1 MSTEKINIY
10 TIEELFKLRESKL
23 NINVSLMKK
32 GKNKKSSKKKGQQE
46 STSPAE
52 FFERYRWI
60 MHDVILIEKDGQ
72 KKMHGSDLYSLFLQE
87 KLFLHECT
95 VKSQDP
101 NIPFILQLK
110 KYVDIY
116 KKILDIDKAKE
127 EEKLK
132 QKMEE
137 MNKPKAAEPVYKEQT
152 NEGEL
157 FDPLAGL
164 DEDE

>member
-1 MSTEKINIY
+1 MSGEEIKVY
-10 TIEELFKLRESKL
+10 TIEELFKLRENKFNFNITLTKKVKTKKL
-23 NINVSLMKK
+23 
-32 GKNKKSSKKKGQQE
+32 SKKKGQQE

-60 MHDVILIEKDGQ
+60 MHEVILIEKEKQ
-72 KKMHGSDLYSLFLQE
+72 TKMHGSYLYSLFLQG
-87 KLFLHECT
+87 KLNLHECT

-101 NIPFILQLK
+101 TIPFILQLK
-110 KYVDIY
+110 KYIDIY

-137 MNKPKAAEPVYKEQT
+137 MNKPKAAEPIYKEQT
-152 NEGEL
+152 NEEL

-164 DEDE
+164 DE